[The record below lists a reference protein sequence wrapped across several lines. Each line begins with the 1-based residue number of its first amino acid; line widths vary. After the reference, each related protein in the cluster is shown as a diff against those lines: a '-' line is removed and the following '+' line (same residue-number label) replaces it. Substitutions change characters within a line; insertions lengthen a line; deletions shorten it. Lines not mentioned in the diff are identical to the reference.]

1 MTSNQTDRTDYRL
14 RDLLRQDYRRLEQGP
29 PTSWT
34 GVVATTLTTADETSI
49 SEQELTAKELTED
62 FENSAEME
70 QLAAAIAE
78 LAKFQQEQECR
89 CIEEQEREV
98 ERKRQQEALMKQ

>member
-34 GVVATTLTTADETSI
+34 GVVATTLTTADEISI
-49 SEQELTAKELTED
+49 SEQEPTAKELTED
-62 FENSAEME
+62 FKNSAELE
-70 QLAAAIAE
+70 QLAVAIAE
-78 LAKFQQEQECR
+78 LAKFQQEQEFR
-89 CIEEQEREV
+89 RAEEQEREV
-98 ERKRQQEALMKQ
+98 E